1 MYMNAEDQFSDD
13 GGVPLHHLKTRA
25 ARGMTFKILYF
36 ADILSVYTDR
46 FFGVD
51 VMRSFFVGV
60 HRLCLLHCTLF
71 GNFFPDQSLYF
82 PLE

>member
-1 MYMNAEDQFSDD
+1 MNAEDQFSDD

-51 VMRSFFVGV
+51 VMRCFFC
-60 HRLCLLHCTLF
+60 RCTPTVFIALY
-71 GNFFPDQSLYF
+71 SLWQF
-82 PLE
+82 LP